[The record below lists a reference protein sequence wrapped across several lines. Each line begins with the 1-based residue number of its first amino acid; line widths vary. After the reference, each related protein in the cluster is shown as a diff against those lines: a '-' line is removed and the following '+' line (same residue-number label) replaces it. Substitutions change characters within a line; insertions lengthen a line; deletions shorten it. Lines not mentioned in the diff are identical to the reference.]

1 MVIMMELQLQPLA
14 AEGNGLLAR
23 NPDRGLRLE
32 LYMGEEIA
40 CDVFTVSRMA
50 NPAAHIERVIEK
62 GIARCAPEQITLAQV
77 YFYLTGYRGGE
88 IDEAGFQAMQIYFDT
103 LRAHGLKALLRFAYS
118 TDPGVNDATQADML
132 RHIEQLRPFLE
143 RNKAYIHVLQAG
155 MIGAWGEW
163 HSEKKR
169 VSRKKILRALAQAA
183 PEGMYLQVRLPG
195 LLKLLGKRHPA
206 YCRTGLHDDSF
217 FGNIKA
223 KQYENGGFDPG
234 TRMYRT
240 ALAKSP
246 ESPQDGELYW
256 SSWNHANG
264 VYCDGL
270 RAVERLAELHFT
282 SLSAVHGYQDYPE
295 DETKTTMGRWKR
307 QEITPEL
314 LAERGILCDLAWFCN
329 ESGERVSRS
338 VFAYVRDHLGYR
350 LQAKT
355 LRLEGDWKPGAQMHA
370 ALTVSNY
377 GFAAGFHLHAGF
389 AMLDSSGRVLCEC
402 PAGEPDQW
410 RAAQPGGAGE
420 APRYTTAAWVPLPKK
435 SGEYRLAFYLRNSAG
450 QCAKLANQMEME
462 HGYHILY
469 PFSLL

>member
-1 MVIMMELQLQPLA
+1 
-14 AEGNGLLAR
+14 
-23 NPDRGLRLE
+23 
-32 LYMGEEIA
+32 
-40 CDVFTVSRMA
+40 
-50 NPAAHIERVIEK
+50 
-62 GIARCAPEQITLAQV
+62 
-77 YFYLTGYRGGE
+77 
-88 IDEAGFQAMQIYFDT
+88 
-103 LRAHGLKALLRFAYS
+103 
-118 TDPGVNDATQADML
+118 
-132 RHIEQLRPFLE
+132 
-143 RNKAYIHVLQAG
+143 
-155 MIGAWGEW
+155 
-163 HSEKKR
+163 
-169 VSRKKILRALAQAA
+169 
-183 PEGMYLQVRLPG
+183 
-195 LLKLLGKRHPA
+195 
-206 YCRTGLHDDSF
+206 
-217 FGNIKA
+217 
-223 KQYENGGFDPG
+223 
-234 TRMYRT
+234 MYRT

-295 DETKTTMGRWKR
+295 NETKTTMGRWKR

-314 LAERGILCDLAWFCN
+314 LAERGIPCDLAWFCN

-402 PAGEPDQW
+402 PAGNRISGAPHSPVGRGKRRGIRRPHGFPCQRKAGNTALRFICVTAPGSVQSLQTRW
-410 RAAQPGGAGE
+410 RWSMGIIFCIPFPYYSHLHRLVQRSSA
-420 APRYTTAAWVPLPKK
+420 KK
-435 SGEYRLAFYLRNSAG
+435 
-450 QCAKLANQMEME
+450 
-462 HGYHILY
+462 
-469 PFSLL
+469 

>member
-1 MVIMMELQLQPLA
+1 
-14 AEGNGLLAR
+14 
-23 NPDRGLRLE
+23 
-32 LYMGEEIA
+32 
-40 CDVFTVSRMA
+40 
-50 NPAAHIERVIEK
+50 
-62 GIARCAPEQITLAQV
+62 
-77 YFYLTGYRGGE
+77 
-88 IDEAGFQAMQIYFDT
+88 
-103 LRAHGLKALLRFAYS
+103 
-118 TDPGVNDATQADML
+118 
-132 RHIEQLRPFLE
+132 
-143 RNKAYIHVLQAG
+143 
-155 MIGAWGEW
+155 
-163 HSEKKR
+163 
-169 VSRKKILRALAQAA
+169 
-183 PEGMYLQVRLPG
+183 
-195 LLKLLGKRHPA
+195 
-206 YCRTGLHDDSF
+206 
-217 FGNIKA
+217 
-223 KQYENGGFDPG
+223 
-234 TRMYRT
+234 
-240 ALAKSP
+240 
-246 ESPQDGELYW
+246 
-256 SSWNHANG
+256 
-264 VYCDGL
+264 
-270 RAVERLAELHFT
+270 
-282 SLSAVHGYQDYPE
+282 
-295 DETKTTMGRWKR
+295 MGRWKR

-370 ALTVSNY
+370 AMTVSNY

-420 APRYTTAAWVPLPKK
+420 APRYTAAAWVPLPKK